1 MSQEPRVILYR
12 ILGNDLP
19 PRHSPGQTLA
29 NLRDLLAHE
38 PPLPGLEKRWL
49 LNRIV
54 DPELE
59 CQLREAIAPS
69 GQRID
74 TIPFRFED
82 YRKIWCDLGATPEDR
97 HPWSEGFAAL
107 DRVAQARGVDYI
119 ARHKNRYAMNNNGA
133 RNMAIRLGLADAAWV
148 FPWDGGCLLPAYAW
162 EVLRPL
168 TALEGLSYLA
178 VPMVRLRG
186 GELPSRE
193 PEVRAVQRDEP
204 QLGFSRC
211 ARLHFDD
218 TLRYGSMPKAML
230 LRRIGLPGPWQ
241 HWQDGTLPWEVTDL
255 EPAPDAGRFLQAG
268 VVFRLGA
275 VGQDERHVDLAALQT
290 LRFDSIRRF
299 TRRLDLDSLRRL
311 LAARPLRCWTSLD
324 ESGPSQALRREVARQ
339 AVLARGRVMGPPPGR
354 GPMTRP
360 GGGSWQELPVN
371 DICALALDHHL
382 QGTADSLESL
392 GVLIRHWF
400 LADRSGPGPRS
411 AAPLAPPERAASP
424 QGLAALP
431 SLPPL
436 LDALS
441 LARRNGALSP
451 VELQAVDSAID
462 ALFNWLCTDS
472 GAFLRAHRQHPAAT
486 LYHLD
491 MLTLAAYL
499 GQTSACAQVIDNLP
513 GLLSG
518 LYQIDGAPRNGN
530 APQPSSAASAAE
542 QLAHL
547 LSWAQLAVLTSCLG
561 RDLVAMGD
569 EVGHGLTP
577 VFAHAR
583 RLLRPQLVDPE
594 QRACWEGISWMI
606 EPGSSASEPPIHA
619 AEALPPF
626 AGLCRRLVPLPSEP
640 LDEVTV
646 ETPHS
651 PGQAAPLGGRP

>member
-29 NLRDLLAHE
+29 NLRHLLAHE

-59 CQLREAIAPS
+59 SQLREAIAPS

-74 TIPFRFED
+74 AIPFRFED
-82 YRKIWCDLGATPEDR
+82 YRKIWCDLGTTPEDR

-107 DRVAQARGVDYI
+107 DPVAQARGVDYI
-119 ARHKNRYAMNNNGA
+119 GRHKNRYAMNNNGA

-168 TALEGLSYLA
+168 TAIEGLSYLV

-193 PEVRAVQRDEP
+193 PQVGAVQRDEP
-204 QLGFSRC
+204 QLGFSRG

-241 HWQDGTLPWEVTDL
+241 DWRDGTLPWEETEQ

-275 VGQDERHVDLAALQT
+275 EGQDERHVDLAALQT

-299 TRRLDLDSLRRL
+299 TRRLDLDSLSRF
-311 LAARPLRCWTSLD
+311 LAARPLRCWTGLD
-324 ESGPSQALRREVARQ
+324 GDGASEAVRQ
-339 AVLARGRVMGPPPGR
+339 AVAQQARLARHPITGPPA
-354 GPMTRP
+354 
-360 GGGSWQELPVN
+360 GGASWGELPVN
-371 DICALALDHHL
+371 AICALALDHHL
-382 QGTADSLESL
+382 QGTPASLESL
-392 GVLIRHWF
+392 GALIRAWF
-400 LADRSGPGPRS
+400 LADRSALNPGS
-411 AAPLAPPERAASP
+411 AAPLSPPGRAPSP

-436 LDALS
+436 LDALN

-472 GAFLRAHRQHPAAT
+472 GAFLRAHRQHPSAT
-486 LYHLD
+486 TYHLD
-491 MLTLAAYL
+491 MLTVAAYL

-518 LYQIDGAPRNGN
+518 LYQMDGAPRDGN
-530 APQPSSAASAAE
+530 APQPTGAASAAA
-542 QLAHL
+542 QLDHL

-561 RDLVAMGD
+561 RDLMARRD
-569 EVGHGLTP
+569 EVGHGLMP
-577 VFAHAR
+577 VFAHAQR
-583 RLLRPQLVDPE
+583 FLKPQLVDPE
-594 QRACWEGISWMI
+594 QRACWAGIAWMI
-606 EPGSSASEPPIHA
+606 EPQSPASEPPIQGA
-619 AEALPPF
+619 AALPPF
-626 AGLCRRLVPLPSEP
+626 AGLSRRLVPLPSEP
-640 LDEVTV
+640 LDGVTV
-646 ETPHS
+646 ETPRS
-651 PGQAAPLGGRP
+651 PGQAAPRGGRP